1 MIEERVERDLVM
13 WQEKNAQVQANIE
26 KNKEKLRLM
35 PAYADL
41 LRQLVENPM
50 SQADIEKLQQ
60 ELMHVFKLKEHLQNS
75 IDVYLASSIWT
86 ERTVEHDTMRVSDDA
101 MDVDPSP
108 GQQLGD
114 TIANEDDDDD
124 VYDDSYLDLVG

>member
-1 MIEERVERDLVM
+1 
-13 WQEKNAQVQANIE
+13 
-26 KNKEKLRLM
+26 
-35 PAYADL
+35 
-41 LRQLVENPM
+41 
-50 SQADIEKLQQ
+50 
-60 ELMHVFKLKEHLQNS
+60 
-75 IDVYLASSIWT
+75 
-86 ERTVEHDTMRVSDDA
+86 MRVSDDA